1 VDRPQSKPRPPWR
14 EFTPEQLDRELAIV
28 EEMERVKAEAVTR
41 RQADDAARRL
51 GNE

>member
-1 VDRPQSKPRPPWR
+1 MDKPPPV
-14 EFTPEQLDRELAIV
+14 FTPEQLNRELAIV
-28 EEMERVKAEAVTR
+28 EEMERVKAEQAR